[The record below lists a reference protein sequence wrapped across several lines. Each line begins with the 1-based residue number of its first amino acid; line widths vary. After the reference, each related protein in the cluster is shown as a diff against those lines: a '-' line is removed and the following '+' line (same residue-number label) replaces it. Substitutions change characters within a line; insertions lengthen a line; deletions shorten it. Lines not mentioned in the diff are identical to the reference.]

1 MQDMKTYLALILG
14 VVLSSPAAMAEDTNF
29 LSHPELLKPDA
40 RFGDALAYMVED
52 LTDRAKSY
60 DRVMV
65 DEPVIFIA
73 PDSPYGGFKA
83 SDMASL
89 SDMLRQS
96 FAKGLSSEP
105 TTFGTYSIVDQAG
118 TGTLYLRLALKNVY
132 IRKNKRGLL
141 TYTPVGAVA
150 KGVKDAAS
158 EAMDKSTLVE
168 MTAEVEV
175 LDSVTNEVLFAGV
188 MDRGHRADKKAKV
201 EEEVANWEATGAIAE
216 VMGRRMACRLDNA
229 RRPEGERRDCVAEI
243 PLPQ

>member
-1 MQDMKTYLALILG
+1 
-14 VVLSSPAAMAEDTNF
+14 MAEESAF
-29 LSHPELLKPDA
+29 LSHPELLKSDP
-40 RFGDALAYMVED
+40 RFGNAQAYMVED

-83 SDMASL
+83 SDIASL

-96 FAKGLSSEP
+96 FMQGLGSEP
-105 TTFGTYSIVDQAG
+105 ASFGTFIVVDQAG
-118 TGTLYLRLALKNVY
+118 PGTLYLRLALKNVY

-150 KGVKDAAS
+150 HGVKSAAS
-158 EAMDKSTLVE
+158 DAIDKSTLVE

-175 LDSVTNEVLFAGV
+175 LDSVSNEVLFAGV
-188 MDRGHRADKKAKV
+188 MDRGHRADKKTKV
-201 EEEVANWEATGAIAE
+201 DEEAASWEATGAIAE
-216 VMGRRMACRLDNA
+216 TMGRRMACRLDNA
-229 RRPEGERRDCVAEI
+229 RRPEAQRRDCIAEL
-243 PLPQ
+243 PLP